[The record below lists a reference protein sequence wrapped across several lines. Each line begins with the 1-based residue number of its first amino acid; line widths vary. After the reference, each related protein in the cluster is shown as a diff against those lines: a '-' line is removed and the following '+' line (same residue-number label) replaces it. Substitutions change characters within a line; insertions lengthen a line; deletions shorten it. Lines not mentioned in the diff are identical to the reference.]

1 VRLTVAGR
9 GPFSS
14 HAHVVAPGAPYLACE
29 SSVPYDLIFSN
40 LGQPW
45 PALAA
50 RLVVIGGVTVTFNEA
65 VNAAQVLMTSKT
77 SAIQPVLR
85 TAGNPLAGCDYFGVA
100 APYLEAARL
109 APKTGRAGAAGR
121 HVTKNAFLEAV
132 ALTLTIVRETELTG
146 ALEAFGTDERYAV
159 AMARDAVKLRES
171 AYLSG
176 VKSSVRSAV
185 TRAVTACSA
194 LAGKFTCAEMTACGT
209 GACRFAAPAHRGI
222 TVAAEA
228 GRFQR
233 PANHVQAGSLF
244 SDAGAA
250 GQLAAAG
257 SALAGIQ
264 VYDTDRLQAGDRAA

>member
-1 VRLTVAGR
+1 
-9 GPFSS
+9 
-14 HAHVVAPGAPYLACE
+14 
-29 SSVPYDLIFSN
+29 VPYDQLFSN
-40 LGQPW
+40 LGLPW

-50 RLVVIGGVTVTFNEA
+50 RIVVIGGVTVTFGEA
-65 VNAAQVLMTSKT
+65 VTAARILMASRT

-121 HVTKNAFLEAV
+121 HVTKNAFLEALT
-132 ALTLTIVRETELTG
+132 LTLTIVRETELTG

-159 AMARDAVKLRES
+159 AMARDAVTLRER

-176 VKSSVRSAV
+176 IKSSVRSAV

-194 LAGKFTCAEMTACGT
+194 LAGQFTCTEVTACGT
-209 GACRFAAPAHRGI
+209 GACRFASPAHRGVTI
-222 TVAAEA
+222 AAEA
-228 GRFQR
+228 GRFLR
-233 PANHVQAGSLF
+233 PANHVLAGAPF

-264 VYDTDRLQAGDRAA
+264 VYDSDRLQAGDRAA